1 MQQLLYQTDRFIEQA
16 RAFLAIELHPTELA
30 ERFRESRQRVHADP
44 QLLSAYF
51 QLGAFSFEALF
62 ADNRNSPE
70 IYRSLDRILQDSLS
84 LPSRE
89 QESLQVALAQVSRL
103 LTQYA
108 EGDNLVGKLLN
119 HAVYE

>member
-1 MQQLLYQTDRFIEQA
+1 M
-16 RAFLAIELHPTELA
+16 
-30 ERFRESRQRVHADP
+30 HAVP

-51 QLGAFSFEALF
+51 QLGAFSFEGLF

-70 IYRSLDRILQDSLS
+70 IYRSLDRILQDSLT
-84 LPSRE
+84 LPNRE

-108 EGDNLVGKLLN
+108 
-119 HAVYE
+119 